1 MYTWRSRPHS
11 SWSSLS
17 ADSVQLAR
25 QRSVKAT
32 LVPSEYARERH
43 ELIEF
48 LSLLGDPLLRL
59 APLVVQPAQ
68 VVLAPA
74 RLHAIERVSLQ
85 QRVEA
90 TGTLLER
97 LTGKI
102 DDAWARAVDRV
113 VIGVLRPDLVLD
125 PPSGSDPRTAH
136 STSGTGS
143 SMDRVAR
150 SSPSNSPLCQPEPR
164 LRPGA
169 PGRQLAWCARPEGR
183 PRHR

>member
-125 PPSGSDPRTAH
+125 PPK
-136 STSGTGS
+136 
-143 SMDRVAR
+143 
-150 SSPSNSPLCQPEPR
+150 R
-164 LRPGA
+164 LRPANRAQYLGHRLLDGPGGAIEPIELTPLPARAPSAPRGSGA
-169 PGRQLAWCARPEGR
+169 PAGLVR
-183 PRHR
+183 